1 MQHRTIAILSS
12 GPSLLKFD
20 PSERFDLRIGVNRA
34 ATVHACDWWV
44 AGDEQAIWRHTKD
57 PDAERQGLVIGH
69 PGVFTLSP
77 AWAAVMHGDRALF
90 DSFREWLNWDSDKPR
105 ALCPP
110 TEWDCWSAGAAI
122 VLAAYLGATELHLF
136 GYDMAGEQDF
146 AGYNDPGRSRYNPI
160 RWERERRIMPVL
172 LDWIAGRGCRVVNRS
187 GERKEIIETWRVQ
200 EAHAA

>member
-1 MQHRTIAILSS
+1 MKARRVFRKMNQRIAILSS

-57 PDAERQGLVIGH
+57 PDAERQGLVIGR

-77 AWAAVMHGDRALF
+77 AWAAIMHGDKALF
-90 DSFREWLNWDSDKPR
+90 DSFREWFNWDSDR
-105 ALCPP
+105 ARAICPP
-110 TEWDCWSAGAAI
+110 PQWDQWSAGAAI
-122 VLAAYLGATELHLF
+122 ILAAHCGATELHIF
-136 GYDMAGEQDF
+136 GMDMAGSVDF
-146 AGYNDPGRSRYNPI
+146 AGFNDPGGSRYNPP
-160 RWERERRIMPVL
+160 RWETERKIMPVL

-187 GERKEIIETWRVQ
+187 NQ
-200 EAHAA
+200 EANAIAA